1 MRRRSFVTLTLS
13 AAVALAM
20 AGALT
25 VGTARADD
33 IGDALDR
40 IAAARAGVKTIV
52 APFTQVRSIGVLASD
67 VTSTG
72 EVTVVRPDK
81 LRWEVSPPDGITYWV
96 LPEGLYMQTSSSDK
110 AVKAPPNAGDMGG
123 VLADVLVFVGGD
135 LRKLR
140 DRYDL
145 TLKSTDGG
153 VELEARPKS
162 AETRKVLSRVEL
174 KTTADLWAISRFVVE
189 EASGDKSVITFG
201 AAKRDVTVDPAKLK
215 PPL

>member
-1 MRRRSFVTLTLS
+1 MRRRSFLALS
-13 AAVALAM
+13 LSLGVPA
-20 AGALT
+20 ALT
-25 VGTARADD
+25 ASGARADEVT
-33 IGDALDR
+33 DALDR
-40 IAAARAGVKTIV
+40 IATARAGVKTIV

-96 LPEGLYMQTSSSDK
+96 LPEGLYMQTSSSAK

-123 VLADVLVFVGGD
+123 VLGDVLVFVGGD
-135 LRKLR
+135 LRKLQ

-145 TLKSTDGG
+145 SLKSTDGG
-153 VELEARPKS
+153 IGIEARPKS
-162 AETRKVLSRVEL
+162 AETRKVLARVEL

-201 AAKRDVTVDPAKLK
+201 TAKRDVNVDPAKLK